1 MLRIWSQFVPS
12 AKISTGRLSHC
23 QPDRLRF
30 VEFILAGLYFGR
42 FCGIIYYKGMGGGG
56 YKNGDCEKFTSFVNN
71 QFYLSLEYYVRCES
85 EDKIRLFFLK
95 FLQYKDFFAYV
106 LVEAGKE

>member
-1 MLRIWSQFVPS
+1 MCHLPKSPPGDYPTANLTDSDSQNLFLP
-12 AKISTGRLSHC
+12 AC
-23 QPDRLRF
+23 
-30 VEFILAGLYFGR
+30 ILADSVVLSTM
-42 FCGIIYYKGMGGGG
+42 KVLGGGG
-56 YKNGDCEKFTSFVNN
+56 YENGDCEKFTSFVNN